1 MEAKI
6 CVAMSGGVDSSVAAK
21 LLIDRGYSVGG
32 AIMQLISN
40 DNDISD
46 AKAVA
51 DFLGMPFNALDCKE
65 AFSRHVVDYFIRSYL
80 DGETPNPC
88 VICNEKVKFGEFL
101 KLAEALGYNKV
112 ATGHYVATEQDANGR
127 VLLKKGCDEAKD
139 QSYVLYGLTQEQL
152 RKSVF
157 PLGSMGKAQIRQIA
171 AECKLP
177 CAERPESQD
186 ICFVRDGGYAKFIEH
201 AIGKTLPQGDMKLT
215 SGEILAKHKGIIH
228 YTIGQRKGLGVSY
241 KHPLFVVGKNSGDNS
256 VILGSSD
263 ELWGDRLTARSVN
276 FIPFD
281 RLDRS
286 ITVSARTRYHQK
298 ETKAVVS
305 PIDENN
311 VVVEFSEPQ
320 RAICPGQSVVFY
332 DGKYVI
338 GGGIIDS
345 TK

>member
-1 MEAKI
+1 
-6 CVAMSGGVDSSVAAK
+6 MSGGVDSSVAAK
-21 LLIDRGYSVGG
+21 LLIDSGYSVGG

-40 DNDISD
+40 DNDVSD

-51 DFLGMPFNALDCKE
+51 DFLGMPFDAFDCKS
-65 AFSRHVVDYFIRSYL
+65 AFTKQVVDYFINSYL
-80 DGETPNPC
+80 EGETPNPC
-88 VICNEKVKFGEFL
+88 VVCNEKVKFGVFL
-101 KLAEALGYNKV
+101 KLAESLGYNKV
-112 ATGHYVATEQDANGR
+112 ATGHYVVTEQDANGR
-127 VLLKKGCDEAKD
+127 ILLRKGCDESKD

-152 RKSVF
+152 RKSIF
-157 PLGSMGKAQIRQIA
+157 PLGSMSKSQIRQLA
-171 AECKLP
+171 VDYKLP

-186 ICFVRDGGYAKFIEH
+186 ICFVKDGDYAGFIEN
-201 AIGKTLPQGDMKLT
+201 AIGKALPQGDMKLT
-215 SGEILAKHKGIIH
+215 SGEVLSKHKGIIH

-241 KHPLFVVGKNSGDNS
+241 KHPLFVVGKNPADNS
-256 VILGSSD
+256 VVLGSSD
-263 ELWGDRLTARSVN
+263 ELWGNRLTARNVN

-281 RLDRS
+281 KLCGS
-286 ITVSARTRYHQK
+286 ITVTARTRYHQK

-305 PIDENN
+305 ATDENK

-332 DGKYVI
+332 DGDYVV